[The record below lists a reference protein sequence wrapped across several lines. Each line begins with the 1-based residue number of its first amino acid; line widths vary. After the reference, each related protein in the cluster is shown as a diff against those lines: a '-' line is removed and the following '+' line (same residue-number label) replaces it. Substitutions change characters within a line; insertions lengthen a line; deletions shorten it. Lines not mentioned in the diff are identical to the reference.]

1 MHDPTAVGPLTS
13 VSAGHV
19 VVVQLFPEVAVE
31 GVQELTATFVVLFV
45 EQVVVVQ
52 PFPEVAEDPEQEAT
66 GTLVVTLVPQ
76 VVVVQLFP
84 DAAALPEHEDTG
96 VGPEV
101 TTGHVVAV

>member
-1 MHDPTAVGPLTS
+1 MHDDTAVGPLTS

-19 VVVQLFPEVAVE
+19 VVVQPLPDFAAD
-31 GVQELTATFVVLFV
+31 GVQEATATFVVLLV

-52 PFPEVAEDPEQEAT
+52 LLPEAAVDPEQEAT

-84 DAAALPEHEDTG
+84 DDAALAEHDDTA

-101 TTGHVVAV
+101 TMGHVVAV